1 MTKLLGKAF
10 NELGKLPPERQDELA
25 AWILDFLAHEHDE
38 FRLTPEEEAE
48 LRASL
53 ANPEF
58 LSEEET
64 AALYRRFGV

>member
-1 MTKLLGKAF
+1 MTKLLGKALE
-10 NELGKLPPERQDELA
+10 ELAKLSPERQEEIA
-25 AWILDFLAHEHDE
+25 AMLLDIMKHEDDDFL
-38 FRLTPEEEAE
+38 LTPEQEAE
-48 LRASL
+48 IRASL